1 MAGAKIALSGAAAEL
16 QNDGSNNA
24 MTNVPGYSLAG
35 AVIGGGPEQGPAVF
49 SEVDAGTKNGVRE
62 VLSPEV
68 DKDYRLRVAH
78 DNLMDIEEFV
88 DTAQNTGKFTH
99 NFITL
104 TATISSAGLLTNS
117 GNITTTTTGMSF
129 NSKTYVPVG
138 GTQTYVCETSLAFT
152 AQPNANTVIDF
163 GGFLQ
168 GAANPFLP
176 LDGAFFRLTSAG
188 LFGVVSRAGV
198 ETPTSV
204 FPLSGGTGTFV
215 YTNNANNRYLIQMN
229 NVSTSFWINNYKYA
243 EIAAPVGGGFPC
255 QSRSLA
261 WGIRHAI
268 VGGTAGAATQ
278 ALVTGYRVLIRGV
291 EFADDLGVVMNRAI
305 GSYQGLSGGT
315 MGQLIAG
322 TVTTGTLVKP
332 TAAVPLN
339 ASLAANLPNS
349 LGGRIYEAL
358 TAGLAVNVDGIF
370 ASFTVPAASVT
381 VQARRLKVTG
391 ILLSGFV
398 STVVVGGPVNTEW
411 YLAFGHTADSMATT
425 DGASFSNA
433 TTKAPRRVMLPS
445 FTQVVTAAQA
455 VQTLISQPGG
465 TSIDFPAPIY
475 VNPGE
480 RIALVG
486 NRTASVVA
494 TAGVLSYTYQFIYS
508 WE

>member
-1 MAGAKIALSGAAAEL
+1 MALDIILKGSTSGNGAEVDASK
-16 QNDGSNNA
+16 NA
-24 MTNVPGYSLAG
+24 MVNAPGYSSAG
-35 AVIGGGPEQGPAVF
+35 VVAGGGPEQGPCIF

-104 TATISSAGLLTNS
+104 TATMSSSGLLTNS

-129 NSKTYVPVG
+129 NSKTPVPCG
-138 GTQTYVCETSLAFT
+138 GAQTFVCETSLAFT
-152 AQPNANTVIDF
+152 AQPNANTVVDF
-163 GGFLQ
+163 GAFLP
-168 GAANPFLP
+168 GAANPFVP

-188 LFGVVSRAGV
+188 LFGIVSKAGV
-198 ETPTSV
+198 ETPTAV
-204 FPLSGGTGTFV
+204 FPLSGGTGTFA
-215 YTNNANNRYLIQMN
+215 YSNNTNYRFLIQMN

-243 EIAAPVGGGFPC
+243 EIPNPTGSGYPC
-255 QSRSLA
+255 QSRSLS

-268 VGGTAGAATQ
+268 VGGTAGAALQ
-278 ALVTGYRVLIRGV
+278 ALVTGYRVMIRGV
-291 EFADDLGVVMNRAI
+291 LYADSLGVVGNRTTGA
-305 GSYQGLSGGT
+305 YQGLSGGT
-315 MGQLIAG
+315 MGQLVAG

-358 TAGLAVNVDGIF
+358 TAGLAVNVDAIMS
-370 ASFTVPAASVT
+370 SFTVPAAST
-381 VQARRLKVTG
+381 AAQARRLKVTG
-391 ILLSGFV
+391 IMMSGIV
-398 STVVVGGPVNTEW
+398 STVAVGGPVNTEW
-411 YLAFGHTADSMATT
+411 YIAFGHTADSMATAE
-425 DGASFSNA
+425 GASFTNA
-433 TTKAPRRVMLPS
+433 TTKAPRRVMLPP
-445 FTQVVTAAQA
+445 FTQVITAAQA
-455 VQTLISQPGG
+455 ANTLISQPS
-465 TSIDFPAPIY
+465 TFIAFDAPFY

-480 RIALVG
+480 RIALVA
-486 NRTASVVA
+486 NRTAAVVL